1 MILDGVCTQELSSV
15 LAVVRWIV
23 NLVKLAVPIL
33 LVVLATFDLA
43 KVVTNSKGDDSETK
57 KAVKTL
63 ITRIIYGLIIYFVP
77 IIIVWLFTS
86 IRIGGVSEVMDCYN
100 NASLQELK

>member
-1 MILDGVCTQELSSV
+1 MILDGACTQELSSV

-100 NASLQELK
+100 NASLQQL

>member
-1 MILDGVCTQELSSV
+1 MILSDVCTQELSSV

-100 NASLQELK
+100 KASLQQL

>member
-23 NLVKLAVPIL
+23 NLVKLAIPIL

-100 NASLQELK
+100 NASLQQL

>member
-1 MILDGVCTQELSSV
+1 MILDNVCTQELSSV

-100 NASLQELK
+100 NASLQQL

>member
-1 MILDGVCTQELSSV
+1 MILDGVCTQVLSSV

-100 NASLQELK
+100 NASLQQL